1 MTPLKKN
8 EPLSV
13 GGGSGLVYFN
23 SLDSGIFFLKAAV
36 TDSDHA
42 VVLLLHFTSCSF

>member
-13 GGGSGLVYFN
+13 GGGSGLVY
-23 SLDSGIFFLKAAV
+23 LIHLIQGYFFLKAAV
-36 TDSDHA
+36 TDSDHV
-42 VVLLLHFTSCSF
+42 VVLLLHFTTSSF